1 VPDVDVDRI
10 LELSDKL
17 SMVFSSLMSMILIV
31 QMIGDLL
38 GISIFEAVKIA
49 ISRPWVIPTEWIVQY
64 YPLWYAMQF
73 ILLVLI
79 ISDQVYTMRYM
90 QARKTP
96 PPPSYERWISL
107 AIFIISFWLAIILRY
122 ATFTLITVFAA
133 ISFSYTM
140 FIRKG

>member
-1 VPDVDVDRI
+1 MPDVDRI

-17 SMVFSSLMSMILIV
+17 SMMFSTLMSMVLIV

-38 GISIFEAVKIA
+38 GINIFEAVKIA

-73 ILLVLI
+73 VLLVLI

-90 QARKTP
+90 QARKAP
-96 PPPSYERWISL
+96 PPPTYERWMSL
-107 AIFIISFWLAIILRY
+107 AIFIVSFWLAIILRY

-140 FIRKG
+140 FIRRG